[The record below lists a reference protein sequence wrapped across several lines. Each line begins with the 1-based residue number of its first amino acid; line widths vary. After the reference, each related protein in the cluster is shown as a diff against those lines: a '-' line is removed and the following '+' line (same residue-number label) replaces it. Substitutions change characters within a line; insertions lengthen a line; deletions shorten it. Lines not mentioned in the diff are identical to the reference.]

1 MATDGPR
8 RGANG
13 RRGRVARD
21 RRSRLSDPEP
31 MSWLKRE
38 RTGIKS
44 KKPARSDVPEGLW
57 TKCDGCGEALF
68 QTVLEENLW
77 TCPKCGFHFRVPART
92 YLGLLVDPDSF
103 TERYADLEAG
113 DPLEFRDAKMRYPDR
128 LAAARKETGMMDA
141 ALTGVA
147 TVGGKPVSLTI
158 MDFFFMGGSMG
169 SVVGEKVARSIE
181 DAIGERRA
189 LIVVSA
195 TGGARMQEGILSL
208 MQMAKTSAL
217 LARLR
222 RERLPFVSI
231 LTDPSTAGVL
241 ASYASLG
248 DVVLAEP
255 GALVGFAGA
264 RVIRQTIGEDL
275 PPGFQRAEFVREKGF
290 VDRIVPRKSMRD
302 EVGRL
307 LEFVWRST
315 RGFARDGVDS
325 PHAFRP
331 GLPTADGRPG

>member
-1 MATDGPR
+1 
-8 RGANG
+8 
-13 RRGRVARD
+13 
-21 RRSRLSDPEP
+21 

-38 RTGIKS
+38 RSGIKGE
-44 KKPARSDVPEGLW
+44 KTQRPDVPEGLW
-57 TKCDGCGEALF
+57 TKCEGCGEALF

-77 TCPKCGFHFRVPART
+77 TCPNCSFHFRVPART
-92 YLGLLVDPDSF
+92 YLELLVDPDSF
-103 TERYADLEAG
+103 QERDANLEAA
-113 DPLEFRDAKMRYPDR
+113 DPLQFRDAKMRYPDR
-128 LAAARKETGMMDA
+128 LKAAQRDTGMKDA
-141 ALTGVA
+141 ALEGIA
-147 TVGGKPVSLTI
+147 MIGDKPVSLTI

-181 DAIGERRA
+181 SAIRERRG
-189 LIVVSA
+189 LVIVSA

-217 LARLR
+217 LAQLQ

-248 DVVLAEP
+248 DVILAEP

-275 PPGFQRAEFVREKGF
+275 PAGFQRSEFVLEKGF
-290 VDRIVPRKSMRD
+290 IDRIVHRKQMRE
-302 EVGRL
+302 EVGRV
-307 LEFVWRST
+307 LEFFWRST
-315 RGFARDGVDS
+315 RGFAPEGGVS
-325 PHAFRP
+325 PHRFEAARP
-331 GLPTADGRPG
+331 SSDGSPKAATPSR